1 MIPIPSP
8 NIFISKLLSIFP
20 HHQKEEPKIDPFRV
34 QFSKRAFKP
43 LKAVHQPAIKPVT
56 NSFKNLIVRGGSKI
70 KQTGGGAKTAFVR
83 YFCRKCAPNVRK
95 INPKVTPQEAASI
108 AQGLYQVI
116 KQHGPLTV
124 SNTWNHAKWIKED
137 SLEESADNV
146 SPDSSSPSKDDL
158 LEEACKKYDEATHL
172 CPTLHDA
179 YYNWAI
185 AISDQA
191 KIRGRTK
198 EAEELWKQLWTI
210 FEKPKGWEAG
220 SSGLSSKTHMKTML
234 KWMRGRKMLKLFCNH
249 VGSSKK
255 FLHCTQPEEP
265 QTDQSNNSTEL
276 KLQTEK
282 PSTRRK
288 KKTL

>member
-1 MIPIPSP
+1 MW
-8 NIFISKLLSIFP
+8 L
-20 HHQKEEPKIDPFRV
+20 
-34 QFSKRAFKP
+34 
-43 LKAVHQPAIKPVT
+43 
-56 NSFKNLIVRGGSKI
+56 GGG
-70 KQTGGGAKTAFVR
+70 TGGGAKTAFVR

-124 SNTWNHAKWIKED
+124 SNTWNHAKE
-137 SLEESADNV
+137 AD
-146 SPDSSSPSKDDL
+146 
-158 LEEACKKYDEATHL
+158 
-172 CPTLHDA
+172 
-179 YYNWAI
+179 I
-185 AISDQA
+185 
-191 KIRGRTK
+191 
-198 EAEELWKQLWTI
+198 
-210 FEKPKGWEAG
+210 
-220 SSGLSSKTHMKTML
+220 SGLSSKTHMKTML